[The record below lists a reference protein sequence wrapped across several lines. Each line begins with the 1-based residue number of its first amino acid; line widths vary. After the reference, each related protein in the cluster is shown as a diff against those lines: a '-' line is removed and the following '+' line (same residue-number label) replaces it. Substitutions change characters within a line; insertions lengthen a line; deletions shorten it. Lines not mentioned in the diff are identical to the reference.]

1 MPPPF
6 FHHHGDQPPP
16 KISWQE
22 QKKLIRTL
30 CSYYPAHKKL
40 LILVLICII
49 AAPAIS
55 TSMPLIIHKILEN
68 YLPNHNF
75 RMLIFSFGVILGLVC
90 LQISCN
96 YIRMRCG
103 DMLGIRVETDMR
115 AKLFA
120 HLQKLSFSYFDKTK
134 TGHIISRISNDLS
147 MIGGFSHRCPESLI
161 YSVIMLVGGLS
172 VMLTLNPLLALLT
185 LLPVPMMIIW
195 STKILPRTRDMYRD
209 VRKEVAEINSRVENS
224 IQGVREVKS
233 YTNEDSEIGKFQEV
247 NHTYRKA
254 NERIF
259 STMAIFHSG
268 MMFFMHGYTI
278 IYIGLGAV
286 LIYYGKATYA
296 ELITFF
302 MYSHQITMPIM
313 RLVDFAQQY
322 LQGMSAVERFC
333 EVMEE
338 QPDVADQPGALAKLE
353 KPMVGR
359 IQFSHTSFKYADMA
373 EDEDFVLKD
382 VSLTI
387 EPGETVAIVGES
399 GAGKTTLAALVPRFY
414 DVMAG
419 SVTIDGIDIRSMT
432 QKLLRS
438 NVGIV
443 QQTPFLFD
451 ATIRENILFGRLDAT
466 EEELIEAAKSA
477 NIYDFIQ
484 TLPQGFDSNC
494 GENGVRLSGG
504 QKQRIS
510 LARVFLKNPPVLIF
524 DEATSALDNESEAY
538 VQESMEKLCSGRT
551 TIIIAHRL
559 STIKNANRIFCM
571 RGGKIVEQGSHEEL
585 LALNGYYKEL
595 YTMHSF

>member
-1 MPPPF
+1 MPPF

-16 KISWQE
+16 KISWKE
-22 QKKLIRTL
+22 QKNLIRTL

-40 LILVLICII
+40 LIADLICVVL
-49 AAPAIS
+49 APALS
-55 TSMPLIIHKILEN
+55 TGMPLIIYSILQD
-68 YLPNHNF
+68 YLPNQNF
-75 RMLIFSFGVILGLVC
+75 RMLIMCFALILCLTC
-90 LQISCN
+90 LQIAAN

-115 AKLFA
+115 AKLFS
-120 HLQKLSFSYFDKTK
+120 HIQKLSFSYFDRTK

-147 MIGGFSHRCPESLI
+147 MIGGFSHHCPESLI
-161 YSVIMLVGGLS
+161 SSVIMLFGGLS
-172 VMLTLNPLLALLT
+172 VMLSLNPLLTLLT
-185 LLPVPMMIIW
+185 LLPVPLMIVW
-195 STKILPRTRDMYRD
+195 STKILPRTREMYRN

-233 YTNEDSEIGKFQEV
+233 YTNEESEIGKFQEV

-278 IYIGLGAV
+278 IYIGIGAV
-286 LIYYGKATYA
+286 LIYWKLATYA

-333 EVMEE
+333 EVMNE
-338 QPDVADQPGALAKLE
+338 QADVADKTDAIAELKT
-353 KPMVGR
+353 PMQGGIRFDHV
-359 IQFSHTSFKYADMA
+359 QFKYADMS
-373 EDEDFVLKD
+373 EEENFVLDD
-382 VSLTI
+382 VSLEI
-387 EPGETVAIVGES
+387 APGETVAIVGES

-414 DVMAG
+414 DVTQG
-419 SVTIDGIDIRSMT
+419 SVMIDGLDVRDMT

-451 ATIRENILFGRLDAT
+451 ATIRENILFGKLDAS

-484 TLPQGFDSNC
+484 TLPLGFDSNC

-510 LARVFLKNPPVLIF
+510 LARIFLKNPPVLIF
-524 DEATSALDNESEAY
+524 DEATSALDNESESF

-571 RGGKIVEQGSHEEL
+571 RNGKIVEQGTHEEL
-585 LALNGYYKEL
+585 LSLNGYYKEL